1 MQEKCH
7 GDVCEGLDAR
17 VGHGFLYGRFFFH
30 FCGCMAA
37 LWTLNKHLVGT
48 TALNKETGVKSS
60 SQTVHLW
67 PPLEPSV

>member
-1 MQEKCH
+1 METFVKVWTPEWAMAFFTA
-7 GDVCEGLDAR
+7 D
-17 VGHGFLYGRFFFH
+17 FLFH

-67 PPLEPSV
+67 PRLEPSV